1 MGLILF
7 KWDEICPVEER
18 RAKDMATLSEAQLKI
33 MPEMSEVLHTRYRF
47 LQMIEMLG
55 PIGRRG
61 LAEQLSVAER
71 EARRETDLLREQ
83 GLIIASRSGMRISE
97 LGLEVLEVLKPL
109 FYEWSGISTLEKQ
122 LTRTLGIQ
130 NVIIV
135 DGNIDEVPSIK
146 YLLGLEAAKQLEIVA
161 SISKN
166 VAVTG
171 GSTLAAIADS
181 LTPSENLTNLNFIAA
196 RGGMGVDMRLQA
208 NTIAATFASNTD
220 NTYRTLYL
228 PEHLSETAYQA
239 IIQEPVVKEMME
251 LYDCTDVVIHGIG
264 SAIEMAVRRESSEE
278 EKQSLLEKGAVSEA
292 FGYYFDE
299 QGNAVQRIRTVG
311 IQIEQVNRCKSII
324 AVAGGKNKAKAIL
337 SYFKNGAKQSVLITD
352 SAAAKEM
359 LRLLQEEQF

>member
-1 MGLILF
+1 MT
-7 KWDEICPVEER
+7 
-18 RAKDMATLSEAQLKI
+18 TLSEAQLKI
-33 MPEMSEVLHTRYRF
+33 MPEMSAFLHTRYRF

-71 EARRETDLLREQ
+71 EARKETELLREQ

-97 LGLEVLEVLKPL
+97 LGMEVLEVLKPL
-109 FYEWSGISTLEKQ
+109 FYEWSGITNLEKQ
-122 LTRTLGIQ
+122 LTRILGIQ

-135 DGNIDEVPSIK
+135 DGNMDEVPSIK
-146 YLLGLEAAKQLEIVA
+146 FLLGLEAAKYLESVA
-161 SISKN
+161 SQSKI

-181 LTPSENLTNLNFIAA
+181 LTPSENLAGLKFIAA

-228 PEHLSETAYQA
+228 PENLSEPAYRA
-239 IIQEPVVKEMME
+239 LSEEPIVKEMID
-251 LYDCTDVVIHGIG
+251 LYDHTDVVIHGIG
-264 SAIEMAVRRESSEE
+264 SALEMAIRRESTEE
-278 EKQSLLEKGAVSEA
+278 EQHSLVEKGAVSEA

-299 QGNAVQRIRTVG
+299 EGNVVQRIRTVG
-311 IQIEQVNRCKSII
+311 IQLEQVNRCQSII

-337 SYFKNGAKQSVLITD
+337 SYFKHGAKQSVLITD
-352 SAAAKEM
+352 SAAATEM
-359 LRLLQEEQF
+359 IHLLK